1 MKFLATLALSL
12 SLAAADP
19 LPLNL
24 SLPTDNTAIFDGRPE
39 DFYMWVPRTFEGV
52 SSKPWTAGQYGFVRT
67 LRKTEDDGIVATQ
80 FHEGLDIKPVERD
93 SSNAALDEVRTIA
106 NGIVVHT
113 SPNRGAS
120 NYGIYVVMEHDFGYG
135 KIYSLYAHLAKI
147 TVEKGQSLA
156 SGDTLGIMGYT
167 GRGLNRERSHL
178 HLEINLMASD
188 HYDDYIAAVGSV
200 NTHGNYNGRN
210 LIGID
215 ASSLFLSH
223 KANPA
228 ISIPT
233 FLASA
238 SPYFKVAV
246 PRKADLSLC
255 QRYPWLKKGD
265 HDAPSPSWE
274 IAFTGSGIP
283 LSIIPSHRDVKQPL
297 VTYVRSTRSSHGYYT
312 QKRLTGTG
320 RNATLTNSGR
330 NFIGLLTD
338 KFKK

>member
-12 SLAAADP
+12 SIASADP
-19 LPLNL
+19 VPLNL
-24 SLPTDNTAIFDGRPE
+24 SLPTDNTAIFDGNPE

-52 SSKPWTAGQYGFVRT
+52 TSRPWTAGQYGFVRT
-67 LRKTEDDGIVATQ
+67 LRRTDDDGIIATR
-80 FHEGLDIKPVERD
+80 FHEGLDIKPVRRD
-93 SSNAALDEVRTIA
+93 ASNAALDEVRTIA
-106 NGIVVHT
+106 DGIVVHT
-113 SPNRGAS
+113 SPNKGAS

-147 TVEKGQSLA
+147 NVEKGQTLS
-156 SGDTLGIMGYT
+156 SGDPLGIMGYT
-167 GRGLNRERSHL
+167 GDGINRERSHL
-178 HLEINLMASD
+178 HLEVNLMASD
-188 HYDDYIAAVGSV
+188 HYDDYVAAMRSS
-200 NTHGNYNGRN
+200 NTHGNFNGRN

-223 KANPA
+223 QVNPA

-246 PRKADLSLC
+246 PREADLSLC
-255 QRYPWLKKGD
+255 HRYPWLKKGD
-265 HDAPSPSWE
+265 HDTPSPSWE
-274 IAFTGSGIP
+274 ISFTGSGIP
-283 LSIIPSHRDVKQPL
+283 LSVIPSHREVKQAI
-297 VTYVRSTRSSHGYYT
+297 VTYVRSTRSSHSYYT

-320 RNATLTNSGR
+320 RHATLTNSGR

-338 KFKK
+338 QFKK

>member
-1 MKFLATLALSL
+1 MKFLTTLGLTL

-24 SLPTDNTAIFDGRPE
+24 SLPTDNTALFDGKPE
-39 DFYMWVPRTFEGV
+39 DFYMWVPRTFEGIT
-52 SSKPWTAGQYGFVRT
+52 SRPWTAGQYGFVRT
-67 LRKTEDDGIVATQ
+67 LIKTKGEGIVATR
-80 FHEGLDIKPVERD
+80 FHEGLDIKPVARD
-93 SSNAALDEVRTIA
+93 SKGAALDEVRTVA
-106 NGIVVHT
+106 DGIVVHT
-113 SPNRGAS
+113 SHNKKAS

-147 TVEKGQSLA
+147 TAEKGQTLS
-156 SGDTLGIMGYT
+156 SGDPLGIMGYT
-167 GRGLNRERSHL
+167 GDGINRERSHL

-223 KANPA
+223 KVNSAITIPA
-228 ISIPT
+228 

-246 PRKADLSLC
+246 PREADLSLC

-265 HDAPSPSWE
+265 HNASSPSWE
-274 IAFTGSGIP
+274 ISFTGSGIP
-283 LSIIPSHRDVKQPL
+283 LSVIPSHRKVKQAI
-297 VTYVRSTRSSHGYYT
+297 VTYVRSTRSSHCYYT
-312 QKRLTGTG
+312 QKRLSGTG

-330 NFIGLLTD
+330 NFVGLLTD
-338 KFKK
+338 EFNK